1 MPPSLW
7 LWLAGDLAVL
17 IPPGPRLLLLLLLL
31 FTIRSAATS
40 RGA

>member
-17 IPPGPRLLLLLLLL
+17 IPPRTPLALLLL